1 MRIYQ
6 QRFEWSQLIVFCFL
20 FELNLQ
26 GQYST
31 VQIQGNVFADCAV
44 LSRWVN
50 RACVA
55 LTVEQL
61 CVNRFLEQQLK
72 GCSVCETYLT
82 TLVKPR
88 TTFLHAHKDLE
99 CEAHGFFPPS
109 SFHIKEHP
117 EFALSKLSPLCPFQN
132 NLTAC
137 NKKMSVLLSV
147 ENLTVCGFVFIIS

>member
-1 MRIYQ
+1 MVWYNIITGGMRIYQ

-99 CEAHGFFPPS
+99 CEAHGFFPPLFISYKGAPRVCTIEAES
-109 SFHIKEHP
+109 S
-117 EFALSKLSPLCPFQN
+117 LSFS
-132 NLTAC
+132 
-137 NKKMSVLLSV
+137 
-147 ENLTVCGFVFIIS
+147 E

>member
-1 MRIYQ
+1 MVWYNIITGGMRIYQ

-99 CEAHGFFPPS
+99 CEAHGFFSPPL
-109 SFHIKEHP
+109 H
-117 EFALSKLSPLCPFQN
+117 
-132 NLTAC
+132 
-137 NKKMSVLLSV
+137 
-147 ENLTVCGFVFIIS
+147 FI